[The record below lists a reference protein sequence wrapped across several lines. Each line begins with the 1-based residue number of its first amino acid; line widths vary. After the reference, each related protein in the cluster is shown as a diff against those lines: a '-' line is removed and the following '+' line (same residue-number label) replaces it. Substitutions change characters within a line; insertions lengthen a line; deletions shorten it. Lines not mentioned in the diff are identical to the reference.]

1 MKNLAFTGAYEI
13 LQSLRSLRMTNWRIF
28 AEVLDAMNMNKEPE
42 RTLMDEFLEDP
53 EFARLMAQGD
63 LIMEV
68 TETLCELLDKEEV
81 SRKELADRLGKTKG
95 FVSQLLNGGRN
106 LTLRTVADILH
117 VLGYKVTLT
126 PHKIEVE
133 GRLGEKPARGQEVK
147 AAEEAQKF
155 ISRT

>member
-1 MKNLAFTGAYEI
+1 
-13 LQSLRSLRMTNWRIF
+13 
-28 AEVLDAMNMNKEPE
+28 MNTTREPE
-42 RTLMDEFLEDP
+42 KTLMDKYLEDP

-68 TETLCELLDKEEV
+68 TETLCQLLEKEKL

-117 VLGYKVTLT
+117 VLGYKVSLV
-126 PHKIEVE
+126 PHK
-133 GRLGEKPARGQEVK
+133 
-147 AAEEAQKF
+147 AEIQRECSETSDCQKQAKEAPVVNLQA
-155 ISRT
+155 

>member
-1 MKNLAFTGAYEI
+1 M
-13 LQSLRSLRMTNWRIF
+13 
-28 AEVLDAMNMNKEPE
+28 
-42 RTLMDEFLEDP
+42 EDP
-53 EFARLMAQGD
+53 EVARLVVQGE

-68 TETLCELLDKEEV
+68 TETLCELMEKEKI

-126 PHKIEVE
+126 PYKIEQKK
-133 GRLGEKPARGQEVK
+133 GSGTSARRKK
-147 AAEEAQKF
+147 AHAA
-155 ISRT
+155 

>member
-1 MKNLAFTGAYEI
+1 
-13 LQSLRSLRMTNWRIF
+13 
-28 AEVLDAMNMNKEPE
+28 MNTKREPE
-42 RTLMDEFLEDP
+42 KTLLEKYLEDP

-68 TETLCELLDKEEV
+68 TETLCELLEKEKI

-117 VLGYKVTLT
+117 VLGYKVSLT
-126 PHKIEVE
+126 PYKEDEPRQERPIRSSCQTNQKRCQL
-133 GRLGEKPARGQEVK
+133 RLFQ
-147 AAEEAQKF
+147 
-155 ISRT
+155 RTRAG